1 MNIQGGNGQRNLACT
16 CANVHAGG
24 HAFEGFVTALSGFPH
39 FSPPTDAM
47 GTGGELR
54 VLLRLRAEQ
63 FDLLCFLLCPSR
75 KGKDAPTL
83 WPDCTPLCP
92 DSHET
97 AWETE
102 TLSPCPLP
110 PLERKKKKQKTK
122 KCPDRAGFVH
132 EPRVEPG
139 LERIPLFWGCVMSRF

>member
-1 MNIQGGNGQRNLACT
+1 MNIQGGNGQLNLACT
-16 CANVHAGG
+16 CVQMCTLGDMPSKSAS
-24 HAFEGFVTALSGFPH
+24 E
-39 FSPPTDAM
+39 FSLASLISHLPQMLT

-102 TLSPCPLP
+102 MLSLLSPTPAGG
-110 PLERKKKKQKTK
+110 KKKKK
-122 KCPDRAGFVH
+122 KMPRQSWVCSRA
-132 EPRVEPG
+132 PG
-139 LERIPLFWGCVMSRF
+139 GARLGEDSPFLGLCDV